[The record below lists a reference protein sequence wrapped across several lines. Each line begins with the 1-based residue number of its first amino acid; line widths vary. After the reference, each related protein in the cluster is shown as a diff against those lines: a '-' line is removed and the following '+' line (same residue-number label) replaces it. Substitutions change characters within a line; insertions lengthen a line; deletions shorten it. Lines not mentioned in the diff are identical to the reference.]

1 MHGQNDMRNMETIY
15 SVLIY
20 IWSVCPVL
28 VNVQTNIMTK
38 WAILIFFFKLTY
50 LPLAPLEIIFEFG
63 TLTPYLCIHS
73 LHKNLKNELNGMCV
87 TNILNAQIISFF
99 QNLIS
104 ANKLHV
110 CVHILVYEIRF
121 HYLIYYNLLNLL
133 ALSPSLL

>member
-1 MHGQNDMRNMETIY
+1 MGHSHI
-15 SVLIY
+15 
-20 IWSVCPVL
+20 
-28 VNVQTNIMTK
+28 
-38 WAILIFFFKLTY
+38 FFKLTY

-63 TLTPYLCIHS
+63 TLTLYLCIHS

-87 TNILNAQIISFF
+87 TNILNTQIISCF